1 MPRISSAAALEP
13 AYQQQEELDAIVR
26 EWVQTWGETVT
37 ITRATQMLG
46 RSRWT
51 VRRWLDEGFIRE
63 ARTGMVVV
71 RSAAIF
77 MLGGDTTHKRMDTH
91 ARAMA
96 SPKGKSKSKRAS
108 LSLCPRFDPDALD
121 RSRGNDPS

>member
-1 MPRISSAAALEP
+1 MPRISSAVAQEP
-13 AYQQQEELDAIVR
+13 AYQQQEDLDAIVR

-71 RSAAIF
+71 RSAALF
-77 MLGGDTTHKRMDTH
+77 MLGGNTTHKRTDAH
-91 ARAMA
+91 IRAVA
-96 SPKGKSKSKRAS
+96 NAKGKNKSKKAP

-121 RSRGNDPS
+121 RSRKNHS